1 MIQPL
6 QSESIKKNAQA
17 LLFPRHCLAYRQ
29 DTLTQR
35 APPKLRPD
43 ARWTCGTLRWAGR
56 EHVQRPWGVR
66 VEGQALGLAKDLVE
80 RVWLQH
86 QAGVS
91 KGHTGEGF
99 AVAEAPEAMHTDV
112 TQ

>member
-6 QSESIKKNAQA
+6 QSESIKNNARA
-17 LLFPRHCLAYRQ
+17 LLFPRRCLVYRW

-35 APPKLRPD
+35 TTPKLRPD
-43 ARWTCGTLRWAGR
+43 ARWTCRTLWWAGR

-66 VEGQALGLAKDLVE
+66 VEGQAFGLPKDLVE
-80 RVWLQH
+80 TVWLWH

-91 KGHTGEGF
+91 KGDTGEGF
-99 AVAEAPEAMHTDV
+99 AVAKAPEAMHTYV